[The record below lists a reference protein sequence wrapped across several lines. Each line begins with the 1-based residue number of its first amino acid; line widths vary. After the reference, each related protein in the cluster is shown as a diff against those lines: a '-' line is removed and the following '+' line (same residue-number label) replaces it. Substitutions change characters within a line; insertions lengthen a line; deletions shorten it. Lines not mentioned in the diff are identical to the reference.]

1 MKRLDT
7 GHTTDQLVLFAWL
20 DAMCTGHSLLAG
32 LFFVSVFVSPLV
44 SLFVSVLPAEF
55 EFASLDALL
64 VSPLELL
71 AVVLADVLA
80 VVPAD
85 VLVDELLP
93 NFEFAALSFL

>member
-1 MKRLDT
+1 MPCVR
-7 GHTTDQLVLFAWL
+7 VIRFWL
-20 DAMCTGHSLLAG
+20 GFFRFG
-32 LFFVSVFVSPLV
+32 FVSLLV

-93 NFEFAALSFL
+93 DFEFAALSFL

>member
-32 LFFVSVFVSPLV
+32 LFFVSVFVSLLV
-44 SLFVSVLPAEF
+44 SLFVSVLLAEF
-55 EFASLDALL
+55 ELASPDALL

-71 AVVLADVLA
+71 DVVLADVLA
-80 VVPAD
+80 VVLAD

-93 NFEFAALSFL
+93 DFELAALSFL